1 MKKNYIIAVLVLVVL
16 ALAGVT
22 LYQSERIVAYQEYYE
37 GAEELLD
44 TLESHFNWVDGFDP
58 YNYYEAVEN
67 LK

>member
-1 MKKNYIIAVLVLVVL
+1 MKKNYVIAVLVLVVL

-44 TLESHFNWVDGFDP
+44 TLENHFNWVDRFDP